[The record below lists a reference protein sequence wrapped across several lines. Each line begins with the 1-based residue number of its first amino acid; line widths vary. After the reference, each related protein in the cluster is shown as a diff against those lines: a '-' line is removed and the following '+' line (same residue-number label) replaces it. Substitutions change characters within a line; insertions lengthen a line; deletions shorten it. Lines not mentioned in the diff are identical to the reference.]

1 MRRNAPSRTNAWVAV
16 LHGQV
21 VAGLATLDYGPI
33 DCSHPNASVHL
44 VAFTQEAAKPCQ
56 AGTALIDAW
65 FDHSQKSGIHYINF
79 DHLRDSKLA
88 KDQQGYTDFKE
99 NFIQHHYRHLTTWF
113 RFFKI

>member
-1 MRRNAPSRTNAWVAV
+1 M
-16 LHGQV
+16 
-21 VAGLATLDYGPI
+21 
-33 DCSHPNASVHL
+33 HL
-44 VAFTQEAAKPCQ
+44 VAFTQEIAKPSQ

-65 FDHSQKSGIHYINF
+65 FDHCKKVGISYVNF

-99 NFIQHHYRHLTTWF
+99 NFIQHHYQHLITWF